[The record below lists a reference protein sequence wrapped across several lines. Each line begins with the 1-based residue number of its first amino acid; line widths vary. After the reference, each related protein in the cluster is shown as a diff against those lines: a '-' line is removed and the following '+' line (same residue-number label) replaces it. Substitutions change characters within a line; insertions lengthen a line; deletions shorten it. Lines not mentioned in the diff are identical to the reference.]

1 MPRYFPLEELRLID
15 KNISSKP
22 MIPYW
27 CESCHRR
34 LMYQKNAPPPQCPH
48 CYGKKG
54 LMVKMKCTVRQETNL
69 VQELSSKHGLIIL

>member
-27 CESCHRR
+27 CEKCERR
-34 LMYQKNAPPPQCPH
+34 LMYQKGAPAPQCPH
-48 CYGKKG
+48 CYNSRG
-54 LMVKMKCTVRQETNL
+54 LL
-69 VQELSSKHGLIIL
+69 VQMKKYL